1 MFQVKICGVTSVEDA
16 MMIAASGADAI
27 GLNFITG
34 SPRCLD
40 LERATEISQNLP
52 EGIVRI
58 GVFVGR
64 PSSEMLSFGLGL
76 DSADSICANGHT
88 VLN

>member
-16 MMIAASGADAI
+16 TMIAASGADAI

-52 EGIVRI
+52 EGIFRI

-64 PSSEMLSFGLGL
+64 PSSEMLLFAKQIGL
-76 DSADSICANGHT
+76 DQSMVSQ
-88 VLN
+88 VVPPE